1 MRGNTAP
8 VDDCS
13 TCQRHHV
20 PAGHCLQTCVLPFSW
35 MCFRNVPGN
44 NHLDNPLATD
54 GGAGEDHG
62 DPGILSTRRYRGVRR
77 RRAACGG
84 RDVRSGGRKNTPA
97 GSARGVLRQLPE
109 LHHRAGPDRG
119 RCLIADDVPAILDAL
134 EASDAFV
141 LAAPVNFW
149 TVTALMKRFIERTVC
164 CGYWPWG
171 GAPKPRRS
179 PGKRAAVITASAAPA
194 IMARFGTN
202 AGKLL
207 RRVARLLGA
216 KQVDTLWIGLARRTS
231 DAGLPDNA
239 RARARALGRR
249 LAAPGA

>member
-1 MRGNTAP
+1 VKITAILGSYRRGGIVESA
-8 VDDCS
+8 VDELLAAAE
-13 TCQRHHV
+13 TCGAAVEKIHLLDRRV
-20 PAGHCLQTCVLPFSW
+20 EFCANC
-35 MCFRNVPGN
+35 RNCTTEP
-44 NHLDNPLATD
+44 
-54 GGAGEDHG
+54 
-62 DPGILSTRRYRGVRR
+62 
-77 RRAACGG
+77 
-84 RDVRSGGRKNTPA
+84 
-97 GSARGVLRQLPE
+97 
-109 LHHRAGPDRG
+109 GPDRG